1 MLKEFKASSVGEF
14 VIESGI
20 APRLHAQYQHY
31 RCDHIHKELI
41 AWLRSHDIN
50 SNNPMHTL
58 RKEYGSEIC
67 RQFGLYEASR
77 ALRHSSYGITE
88 SFYVDRKTG
97 ITPKFF

>member
-1 MLKEFKASSVGEF
+1 
-14 VIESGI
+14 
-20 APRLHAQYQHY
+20 
-31 RCDHIHKELI
+31 ELI
-41 AWLRSHDIN
+41 GWLRSHGVN
-50 SNNPMHTL
+50 SNNPLHTL

-88 SFYVDRKTG
+88 SFYVDRKAG